1 MGFDRKEDVLP
12 LFSFDSNRDLFVW
25 SEETLGELRK
35 KKGDL
40 KDKQLVAISYLWE
53 LRDSLLMAKSD
64 NLSQSP
70 SFESIG
76 LTVNKNALARP

>member
-12 LFSFDSNRDLFVW
+12 LFSFDSNGDLFVW
-25 SEETLGELRK
+25 SEETLGESRK

-40 KDKQLVAISYLWE
+40 KNKQLVAISYMWKLC
-53 LRDSLLMAKSD
+53 DSLLMAKSD
-64 NLSQSP
+64 NVSQSP

-76 LTVNKNALARP
+76 LTVNKNTLVRP